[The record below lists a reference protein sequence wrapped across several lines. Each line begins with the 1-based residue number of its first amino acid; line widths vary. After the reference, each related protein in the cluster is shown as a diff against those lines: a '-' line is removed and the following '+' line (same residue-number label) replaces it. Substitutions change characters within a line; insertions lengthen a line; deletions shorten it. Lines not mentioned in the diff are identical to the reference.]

1 MVETL
6 DRGFDRCSGSG
17 EADLRADAKHAPV
30 RFEAGSMGNTEAFD
44 VSPQHRMFVGGW
56 QAELNFGQ
64 PEVLVSAVHMVGMPG
79 VTRRPRRVSRTS
91 MSFWNGTRSSRPPE
105 PGRKATFPG
114 VSLERH
120 EDEIRRQMPKKFA
133 ALAANMRTTPLARP
147 HVKGR
152 DARVL
157 VA

>member
-1 MVETL
+1 
-6 DRGFDRCSGSG
+6 
-17 EADLRADAKHAPV
+17 
-30 RFEAGSMGNTEAFD
+30 
-44 VSPQHRMFVGGW
+44 
-56 QAELNFGQ
+56 
-64 PEVLVSAVHMVGMPG
+64 VSAVHMVGMPG
-79 VTRRPRRVSRTS
+79 VTPRPAARVTYLHVLLERHEII
-91 MSFWNGTRSSRPPE
+91 RPPE
-105 PGRKATFPG
+105 PGRKATSPG

-147 HVKGR
+147 QVKGR